1 LSVDGAP
8 VWVQVS
14 GTTAAA
20 LDRQALTISLC
31 GPDAGGLTLGPG
43 DHTLRSAL
51 GQVTGYDV
59 DQIALDSAPGGAPM
73 ALASPTTLAPPP
85 VAASPVAVVDSQT
98 ATALHVTLKDVPTS
112 PGSTPFD
119 LILGESVN
127 KGWTAT
133 VAGGPTL
140 GPPVLI
146 DAFANGWRVDPA
158 SVAPYVH
165 DGTLSIDLVW
175 TPQRSID
182 WALIIS
188 AATVVAC
195 LVVALWPRRRRR
207 HAHAAGDDH
216 PGSAEDSDDD
226 AATAVALDE
235 RPRLQLPFGSEGPRT
250 SIPVAVVTAGLS
262 GAVAAAIASPRAGLG
277 VGVATLVVL
286 VVPRLRFLL
295 ALAAVA
301 CVAAGGIYVA
311 VHQSQVAAPDNGA
324 WPQSFQEASDWAWA
338 GVVFLGADGAVDVA
352 LRARQRRLA
361 RRTADDG
368 AAGADPE
375 VGADAPGGTTA

>member
-1 LSVDGAP
+1 MVDVPVALPVTFHGTDVRLTFGAVRIVNTLDYYSQTPIALPIGIATVGIPGAPPAAPVPTDVPTSCRGDLLSVDGAP

-216 PGSAEDSDDD
+216 PGVGGGLRRRRRA
-226 AATAVALDE
+226 
-235 RPRLQLPFGSEGPRT
+235 RPWRSTSGPGCSCPSGPRGHGRRYRW
-250 SIPVAVVTAGLS
+250 PW
-262 GAVAAAIASPRAGLG
+262 SPPGC
-277 VGVATLVVL
+277 
-286 VVPRLRFLL
+286 PE
-295 ALAAVA
+295 
-301 CVAAGGIYVA
+301 
-311 VHQSQVAAPDNGA
+311 P
-324 WPQSFQEASDWAWA
+324 WP
-338 GVVFLGADGAVDVA
+338 
-352 LRARQRRLA
+352 
-361 RRTADDG
+361 
-368 AAGADPE
+368 P
-375 VGADAPGGTTA
+375 P